1 MAGSDPP
8 ESSDDHEETPGLSN
22 EGREILKE
30 LVRSGAFED
39 ALLQG
44 DIDDLAILRQD
55 LKHKLRARVEARPPS
70 TDGSLT
76 AVDEIALRAL
86 LCECLCQNVE
96 VEHHSDGELI
106 LRTHFKF
113 PDGDS
118 YLFYLSELPPG
129 RLRLSDHGHT
139 LMHISYEHNIDSL
152 LEGSR
157 AKRLERIL
165 GETGVA
171 QNDGEFHYHT
181 TVDDLPA
188 AIIAFG
194 QALTRIYDLG
204 SV

>member
-8 ESSDDHEETPGLSN
+8 ESSDPYEGTPGLSN
-22 EGREILKE
+22 EAREIIKE

-55 LKHKLRARVEARPPS
+55 LKHKLRARAEARPSS
-70 TDGSLT
+70 TDGSLR

-86 LCECLCQNVE
+86 LCECLCQNGE
-96 VEHHSDGELI
+96 VEHRSDGELI

-118 YLFYLSELPPG
+118 HLFYLSELPSG
-129 RLRLSDHGHT
+129 GLRLSDHGHT
-139 LMHISYEHNIDSL
+139 LMHISYEHNTDSL

-157 AKRLERIL
+157 AMRLERIL

-171 QNDGEFHYHT
+171 QNDGAFHYHT
-181 TVDDLPA
+181 TFDELPA

-194 QALTRIYDLG
+194 QALTRIHDLG
-204 SV
+204 SM